1 VCPFFSDKGVPVVK
15 KNRITGYF
23 FFAVYLLLLI
33 YFMFFSEEW
42 GRSIL
47 GGDYRYNLVPFREI
61 RRYLH
66 YAGKIGEVRAL
77 LNLAG
82 NVIGFVPFGILLPA
96 LQIGDR
102 KTGFWK
108 TALLGMELSLF
119 IEIAQLVLRAGS
131 CDVDDVILNTFGT
144 CIGYGLYRLF
154 VRMKERH
161 EKKETKI

>member
-1 VCPFFSDKGVPVVK
+1 VK
-15 KNRITGYF
+15 ENSKTRDSERIAGRF
-23 FFAVYLLLLI
+23 FFAVYLILLV

-47 GGDYRYNLVPFREI
+47 GGDYRYNLVPFQEI

-66 YAGKIGEVRAL
+66 FAGRIGEVRVL

-82 NVIGFVPFGILLPA
+82 NVIGFMPFGVLLPV
-96 LQIGDR
+96 LRISDR
-102 KTGFWK
+102 KTGFFK
-108 TALLGMELSLF
+108 TALLGMELSF
-119 IEIAQLVLRAGS
+119 CIEITQLVLRAGS
-131 CDVDDVILNTFGT
+131 CDVDDVILNTIGA
-144 CIGYGLYRLF
+144 CMGYGLYRCA